1 MAKDDNK
8 DIFYQNIEGKLD
20 ELKRLPQEEEE
31 VTVGQKVNTYF
42 SVALGI
48 VILVG
53 LLFTLFNILK

>member
-1 MAKDDNK
+1 MAKEDK
-8 DIFYQNIEGKLD
+8 DIFYQDIEGKLD
-20 ELKRLPQEEEE
+20 DLKRMPPEKEEI
-31 VTVGQKVNTYF
+31 TIGQKVNTFF